1 MITFIFLTVLIIA
14 ICFAIM
20 LRPLY
25 KPQLTDALERD
36 AQNVHFAKSRLAEL
50 NEQLAAKTIPQSDY
64 DNLKLEIET
73 ILAQDMEMKDSTSSE
88 AESAKKQSNAVVI
101 TLLCTLIPFAAL
113 ILYQITGSPSAL
125 DPNNINTQQL
135 PTASANGQGQ
145 DINAMVASVEQRL
158 QENPNDSQG
167 WTILSQTYMVLERY
181 QEAYNANLKLLEL
194 NGESA
199 QIYTQL
205 ADSAAL
211 VAGGVIAGQPS
222 EYIQKALAI
231 DPKYP
236 QALWLAGL
244 NAAQAGDV
252 TQANEYWNTLLPLLA
267 NSPQQQQELRDI
279 IAQTIGTASQTESVV
294 ANSASSTEKEVA
306 VSNVLTVNISIAES
320 VQSQANPNDTVFVFA
335 RAQSGPPAPLA
346 VKRLTVAELPTQIQ
360 LSDQDAMIEQFKL
373 SLFEDVVV
381 VARISKSGDPI
392 AQTGDIESVT
402 TNTKNNNPQP
412 IDLIISEQV
421 VK

>member
-1 MITFIFLTVLIIA
+1 MITFIFLAVLIIT

-25 KPQLTDALERD
+25 KPQHTDALERD

-50 NEQLAAKTIPQSDY
+50 NEQLAAKTISQSDY
-64 DNLKLEIET
+64 DNLKIEIET
-73 ILAQDMEMKDSTSSE
+73 ILAQDMEMKDVTSSE

-101 TLLCTLIPFAAL
+101 TLLCTLIPFTAL

-125 DPNNINTQQL
+125 DPNNINTQQR
-135 PTASANGQGQ
+135 PTASTNGQGQ
-145 DINAMVASVEQRL
+145 DINAMVVSVEQRL
-158 QENPNDSQG
+158 KENPNDSQG

-181 QEAYNANLKLLEL
+181 QEAYNANLKLLEI

-211 VAGGVIAGQPS
+211 VAGGVISGQPS

-306 VSNVLTVNISIAES
+306 VSNVLTVNLSIAES

-346 VKRLTVAELPTQIQ
+346 VKRLTVADLPTQVK

-392 AQTGDIESVT
+392 AQNGDIESVT
-402 TNTKNNNPQP
+402 TNTKNNNSQP